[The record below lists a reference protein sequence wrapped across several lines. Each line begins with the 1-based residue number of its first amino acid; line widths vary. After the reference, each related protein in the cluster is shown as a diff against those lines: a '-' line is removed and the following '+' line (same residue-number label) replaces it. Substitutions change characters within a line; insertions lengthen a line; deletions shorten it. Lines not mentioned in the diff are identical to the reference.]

1 MLERI
6 RKLIERYSR
15 ISAEHSTAATMN
27 DEFSKGVCSVVDGV
41 VSDLKKVE
49 VEMSKLKLFKCTFE
63 VDTGVNYNKK
73 VKYLFANN
81 ESECYDILSRSKKI
95 CPCHDDTVINL
106 VVEEADVEYGLIMQL
121 LKSSLENKF

>member
-49 VEMSKLKLFKCTFE
+49 VEMSKLKLFKCTF
-63 VDTGVNYNKK
+63 
-73 VKYLFANN
+73 VKLKELNN
-81 ESECYDILSRSKKI
+81 FQLSI
-95 CPCHDDTVINL
+95 FHFPL
-106 VVEEADVEYGLIMQL
+106 A
-121 LKSSLENKF
+121 

>member
-15 ISAEHSTAATMN
+15 VSAEHSTAATMN

-41 VSDLKKVE
+41 VADLKKVE
-49 VEMSKLKLFKCTFE
+49 RDMSKLKLFKCTFE

-73 VKYLFANN
+73 VKYIFANN
-81 ESECYDILSRSKKI
+81 ESECYDKALELYN
-95 CPCHDDTVINL
+95 D
-106 VVEEADVEYGLIMQL
+106 DVEVYFNKIKIYILTRRCL
-121 LKSSLENKF
+121 LCMNY

>member
-1 MLERI
+1 MNTFE
-6 RKLIERYSR
+6 EY
-15 ISAEHSTAATMN
+15 TMN

-73 VKYLFANN
+73 VK
-81 ESECYDILSRSKKI
+81 CKILSILISI
-95 CPCHDDTVINL
+95 QETIIISIL
-106 VVEEADVEYGLIMQL
+106 VL
-121 LKSSLENKF
+121 

>member
-1 MLERI
+1 MLDRI

-15 ISAEHSTAATMN
+15 ISAEHSTAAIMN

-73 VKYLFANN
+73 VKYLFAND
-81 ESECYDILSRSKKI
+81 ESECYGILSNSKKI
-95 CPCHDDTVINL
+95 CPCHDDSVINL
-106 VVEEADVEYGLIMQL
+106 VVEEAEVEYGLIM
-121 LKSSLENKF
+121 